1 MRWPIRRIDGVSQPT
16 ARNKIPYFNPYQT
29 AFHKP
34 PQGSHTGGVLH
45 RLLAHFNTNGE
56 GGIMTTLNNVQQVL
70 RMIQSA
76 APLVEKYGPVIK
88 NLPALYKMI
97 KAFNE
102 VEDSATTETPRT
114 HYTEY
119 DDDQLDDIPNK
130 DMQTGMSIPKLY
142 I

>member
-1 MRWPIRRIDGVSQPT
+1 R
-16 ARNKIPYFNPYQT
+16 
-29 AFHKP
+29 
-34 PQGSHTGGVLH
+34 GGVLH

-56 GGIMTTLNNVQQVL
+56 GGTMTTLNNVQQVV

-76 APLVEKYGPVIK
+76 APLVAKCGPVIK
-88 NLPALYKMI
+88 YLPASYKMT
-97 KAFNE
+97 KAVNE
-102 VEDSATTETPRT
+102 VEDSATTETPIT

-119 DDDQLDDIPNK
+119 EDDQVVVIPNK